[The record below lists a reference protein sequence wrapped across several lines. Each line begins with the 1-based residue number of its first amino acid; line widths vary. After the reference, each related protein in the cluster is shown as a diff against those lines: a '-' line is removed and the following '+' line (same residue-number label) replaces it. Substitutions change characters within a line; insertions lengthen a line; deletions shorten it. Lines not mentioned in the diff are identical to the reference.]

1 MNWKDYFKLSIQRE
15 NLQGSQ
21 LYFQAELK
29 TSDDFTMEELMLR
42 EFEYLNLTN
51 HEKKN
56 FSLPLRK
63 IWLRHHYFKS
73 AEFDRIVENFQE
85 RLSHEKEQLL
95 TFSTHGGGIYLLA
108 SLLRGQHTILL
119 KKKLICY
126 TTEIPLISYKMDPVL
141 AQNIHFILRPG
152 SGRFFQNFPT
162 LWKNSHLI
170 DLSGVNEA

>member
-1 MNWKDYFKLSIQRE
+1 
-15 NLQGSQ
+15 
-21 LYFQAELK
+21 
-29 TSDDFTMEELMLR
+29 MEELMLR

-51 HEKKN
+51 QEKKN

-73 AEFDRIVENFQE
+73 PEFERIVENFRQ
-85 RLSHEKEQLL
+85 RLFNEKEQLL
-95 TFSTHGGGIYLLA
+95 TFSTTGGGIYLFV
-108 SLLRGQHTILL
+108 SLLREHHRLL
-119 KKKLICY
+119 VEKKLICY
-126 TTEIPLISYKMDPVL
+126 TTEIPLIPYKLDPAL
-141 AQNIHFILRPG
+141 LQNIHFILRPG